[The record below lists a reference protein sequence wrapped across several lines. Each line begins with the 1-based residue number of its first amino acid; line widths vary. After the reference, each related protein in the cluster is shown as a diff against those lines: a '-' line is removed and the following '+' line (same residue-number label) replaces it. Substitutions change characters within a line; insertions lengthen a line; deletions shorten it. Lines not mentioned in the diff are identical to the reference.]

1 MAGKEEYILTH
12 SDNDLDKIFHQ
23 LNESRSKPYI
33 NYQVGRIT
41 NILWKFYFKKMKK
54 FIKYI
59 IVSQCL
65 SKDRFDEDMIADS
78 EQVYNKVTTSIFN
91 FQ

>member
-1 MAGKEEYILTH
+1 MYDCFITSKFHITDKTEPVEYKIFDNIDELLNMADKEEYILTH

-41 NILWKFYFKKMKK
+41 NIL
-54 FIKYI
+54 
-59 IVSQCL
+59 
-65 SKDRFDEDMIADS
+65 
-78 EQVYNKVTTSIFN
+78 
-91 FQ
+91 